1 MACTALQAQNMEEP
15 QVGEVLLMSSQDGNG
30 FDHVHF
36 PKLNF
41 IMKRGGVGNWT
52 NFRGTKVVVKEQY
65 PDSEGSKFVVLERAD
80 GRKFFK
86 LLPSVTASFNKALAS
101 GELKRI

>member
-1 MACTALQAQNMEEP
+1 MEEP
-15 QVGEVLLMSSQDGNG
+15 QIGEVLVMSSPDGNG

-36 PKLNF
+36 PKLNI

-52 NFRGTKVVVKEQY
+52 SLRGTEVVVKEQY
-65 PDSEGSKFVVLERAD
+65 PNNEGSNFVVLERKD

-86 LLPSVTASFNKALAS
+86 LLPTVTASFNKALES
-101 GELKRI
+101 GELKKI